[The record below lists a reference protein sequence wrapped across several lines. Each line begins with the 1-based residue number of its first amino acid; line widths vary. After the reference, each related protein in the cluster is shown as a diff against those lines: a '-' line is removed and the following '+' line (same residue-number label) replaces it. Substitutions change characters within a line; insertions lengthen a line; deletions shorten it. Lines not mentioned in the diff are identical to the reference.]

1 MQLTRRALCGMPM
14 ALAGAHLDVRTDVR
28 REQTPRQPSA
38 TLSLDAVR
46 NRYRKYLF
54 DDFLP
59 FMDRFVIDHR
69 YGGFMCITDYDGTRA
84 SDTKD
89 CWFEGRGIWVY
100 AFLYNHLAR
109 EQRFLDVARQ
119 SAAFI
124 LNARPTDGS
133 LWPRQFSRDGNPLAP
148 PETAIYG
155 ALFVAEGL
163 QELAHATGD
172 RQHREAAKR
181 LILDC
186 VARYDRNDYEPAIGR
201 TYLGPEAR
209 PYPGARIQ
217 GVWMVL
223 IRVITQ
229 MLEREADRELAAVAD
244 RCIDAVVRHHYNR
257 RFRLTNELINH
268 DLSRPDNEYEQ
279 LVYTGHAIE
288 THWMLMQEALRRNDG
303 ALFDV
308 LRERFRRHVEV
319 AWDNVYGGVFRNLMH
334 VDSNTWTLDK
344 VLWAQ
349 EEVLIGSLLVY
360 EHTGEP
366 WAKAMFDRTLDYVE
380 ATYPLAKHGSPIWM
394 YAGNRTVD
402 FAEFQKLPKRIEH
415 YHHPRHLMLNLLSL
429 DRLIATSHQV
439 FPVDRDDS
447 VTSRRSGN
455 EDRKP

>member
-1 MQLTRRALCGMPM
+1 MQLTRRAFCGMPL
-14 ALAGAHLDVRTDVR
+14 ALAGAQLDVRQVR
-28 REQTPRQPSA
+28 TPHQLSA
-38 TLSLDAVR
+38 RPLDAVR
-46 NRYRKYLF
+46 DRYRRYLF

-69 YGGFMCITDYDGTRA
+69 YGGFMCITDFDGRRA
-84 SDTKD
+84 SETKD

-109 EQRFLDVARQ
+109 EPRFLEVARK
-119 SAAFI
+119 SASFI
-124 LNARPTDGS
+124 LGARPADGG
-133 LWPRQFSRDGNPLAP
+133 LWPRQFSRDGKPLGP
-148 PETAIYG
+148 PDSAIYG

-172 RQHREAAKR
+172 RQHRETAKR

-186 VARYDRNDYEPAIGR
+186 VARYDRDDYEPAIGQ

-229 MLEREADRELAAVAD
+229 MLAREVDRELAAVAD
-244 RCIDAVVRHHYNR
+244 RCIDAVVRYHYNP
-257 RFRLTNELINH
+257 RFRLTNELLNH
-268 DLSRPDNEYEQ
+268 DLSRPGNEYEQ

-288 THWMLMQEALRRNDG
+288 THWMLMHEALRRKDN
-303 ALFDV
+303 ALFETSS
-308 LRERFRRHVEV
+308 ERFRRHVEV

-334 VDSNTWTLDK
+334 VDNNTWTVDK

-349 EEVLIGSLLVY
+349 EEVLVGSLLVY
-360 EHTGEP
+360 EHTGEA

-380 ATYPLAKHGSPIWM
+380 ATYPLAAHGSPMWI
-394 YAGNRTVD
+394 YAGNRTV
-402 FAEFQKLPKRIEH
+402 EFPEFRTRPKRIEH
-415 YHHPRHLMLNLLSL
+415 YHHPRHLMLNLLAL
-429 DRLIATSHQV
+429 DRLIARGGK
-439 FPVDRDDS
+439 P
-447 VTSRRSGN
+447 SRVPGRTLS
-455 EDRKP
+455 DPSTH

>member
-1 MQLTRRALCGMPM
+1 MPLTRRAFCGMPLV
-14 ALAGAHLDVRTDVR
+14 LAGAGLDVR
-28 REQTPRQPSA
+28 REQTPHPPSLA
-38 TLSLDAVR
+38 RPLDAIR
-46 NRYRKYLF
+46 DRYRRYLF

-69 YGGFMCITDYDGTRA
+69 YGGFMCITDYDGARA

-89 CWFEGRGIWVY
+89 CWFEGRGIWIY

-109 EQRFLDVARQ
+109 EQRFLDVARK

-124 LNARPTDGS
+124 LSVRPADGS
-133 LWPRQFSRDGNPLAP
+133 LWPRQFSRDGKTLGLPD
-148 PETAIYG
+148 TAIYG

-163 QELAHATGD
+163 QELAQATGE
-172 RQHREAAKR
+172 RQHRETAKR

-186 VARYDRNDYEPAIGR
+186 VARYDRDDYEPAIGQ

-229 MLEREADRELAAVAD
+229 MLTREADRELAAVAD
-244 RCIDAVVRHHYNR
+244 RCIDAVVRYHYNP
-257 RFRLTNELINH
+257 RFRLSNELLNH
-268 DLSRPDNEYEQ
+268 DLSRPNNEYEQ
-279 LVYTGHAIE
+279 LVYPGHAIE

-303 ALFDV
+303 ALFGV
-308 LRERFRRHVEV
+308 LCERFRRHVEV
-319 AWDNVYGGVFRNLMH
+319 AWDNVYGGVFRNLVH
-334 VDSNTWTLDK
+334 VDNNTWTLDK

-360 EHTGEP
+360 EHTGEA

-380 ATYPLAKHGSPIWM
+380 ATYPLAKHGSPMWI

-402 FAEFQKLPKRIEH
+402 VAEFRTRPKRIEH
-415 YHHPRHLMLNLLSL
+415 YHHPRHLMLNLLAL
-429 DRLIATSHQV
+429 DRLIARGGK
-439 FPVDRDDS
+439 P
-447 VTSRRSGN
+447 SGVPGGPRMN
-455 EDRKP
+455 Y